1 MDFKY
6 VRPTLSQIDVLYLMY
21 TTIYSAGTRGLS
33 AQIIMTAIIRE
44 NIIKTGTYF
53 IFFSFWNCF
62 GSPFIN

>member
-1 MDFKY
+1 MDFKN

-33 AQIIMTAIIRE
+33 AQIIMTAY
-44 NIIKTGTYF
+44 IIKTGTYF

-62 GSPFIN
+62 GSPFIK